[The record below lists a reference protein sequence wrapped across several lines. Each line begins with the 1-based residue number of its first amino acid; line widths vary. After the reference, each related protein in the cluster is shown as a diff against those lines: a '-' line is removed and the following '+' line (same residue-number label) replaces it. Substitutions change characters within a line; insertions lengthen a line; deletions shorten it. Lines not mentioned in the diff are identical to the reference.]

1 MATLVRQRKF
11 KKVKKNTFKKKRQKT
26 KLIYPTIDISIKWI
40 RVFVLVV
47 IFWYWLFF
55 IINNTIFKAENSIE
69 QITYSKSSVDAYD
82 NPYLYKRISE
92 LIKHENYYV
101 VAKLRKWKI
110 ENTIKSEFPLV
121 KDIKIIQPKKYT
133 ASVKIEFYTPDI
145 IIRLWQ
151 KKFGVIWDYSFEI
164 FSGNN
169 IDQNIFFVELPQ
181 YTTWIDS
188 LAWLFYEIPED
199 KFIYDMD
206 VIAQW
211 FPNYKRIVYLPWS
224 SRTVVFITDNKR
236 VYLNNKNSLTGQI
249 ENYNLLNKYYDQADK
264 LRIIDLWS
272 LENDKIIVRQ

>member
-11 KKVKKNTFKKKRQKT
+11 KKVKKNAFKKKRNQT
-26 KLIYPTIDISIKWI
+26 KLIYPTIDISVKWL
-40 RVFVLVV
+40 RVFILFV
-47 IFWYWLFF
+47 IFGYGLFF
-55 IINNTIFKAENSIE
+55 IINNTVFKDENYIE
-69 QITYSKSSVDAYD
+69 QITYSKMSVDTYD

-92 LIKHENYYV
+92 LIKYENYHIV
-101 VAKLRKWKI
+101 SKLRKWDI

-121 KDIKIIQPKKYT
+121 EKIKIIQPEKYT

-145 IIRLWQ
+145 IIRLGER
-151 KKFGVIWDYSFEI
+151 KFGVIWNYNFEI

-169 IDQNIFFVELPQ
+169 IDKNIFFVELPQ
-181 YTTWIDS
+181 YATWIDS

-211 FPNYKRIVYLPWS
+211 FPNYKRIVYLPGS

-236 VYLNNKNSLTGQI
+236 VYLNNQNSLTGQI
-249 ENYNLLNKYYDQADK
+249 ANYNLLHKYYDQSDW

>member
-11 KKVKKNTFKKKRQKT
+11 KKVKKSAFKKKRNQT
-26 KLIYPTIDISIKWI
+26 KLIYPTIDISIKWL
-40 RVFVLVV
+40 RVFILFV
-47 IFWYWLFF
+47 IFGYGLFF
-55 IINNTIFKAENSIE
+55 IINNTVFKDENYIE
-69 QITYSKSSVDAYD
+69 QITYSKMSVDTYD
-82 NPYLYKRISE
+82 NPYLYRSIWD
-92 LIKHENYYV
+92 LIKYENYYIV
-101 VAKLRKWKI
+101 SKLRKWDI

-121 KDIKIIQPKKYT
+121 EKIKIIQPEKYT
-133 ASVKIEFYTPDI
+133 ASVKIEFYAPDI
-145 IIRLWQ
+145 IIRLGER
-151 KKFGVIWDYSFEI
+151 KFGVIWDYNFEI

-169 IDQNIFFVELPQ
+169 IDKNIFFVELPQ
-181 YTTWIDS
+181 YATGIDS

-224 SRTVVFITDNKR
+224 SRTVVFITDDKR
-236 VYLNNKNSLTGQI
+236 IYLNNKNSLTWQI
-249 ENYNLLNKYYDQADK
+249 ENYNLLNKYYDQSNW